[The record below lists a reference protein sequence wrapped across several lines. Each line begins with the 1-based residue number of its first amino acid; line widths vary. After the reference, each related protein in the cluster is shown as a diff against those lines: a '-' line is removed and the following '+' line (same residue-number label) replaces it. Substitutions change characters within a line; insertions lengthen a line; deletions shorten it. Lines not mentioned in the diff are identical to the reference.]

1 MKHLIETTNSSSL
14 GFAEY
19 DRLILDSTTNKIVC
33 KGGGMNTLTLDSQAA

>member
-19 DRLILDSTTNKIVC
+19 DRLILDSIKNEIIYR
-33 KGGGMNTLTLDSQAA
+33 GGGNI